1 MSNKIKPE
9 NEEQLIS
16 SLKDVVAIIK
26 TRENPEELNQY
37 RRIFKKAV
45 PLTMRSYVAAYFIKE
60 AGIIL
65 NTGKGVKKDVTHRI
79 INQGFKP
86 STGHSARPR
95 VVLPDEE
102 STSIFIGIGRKRGIF
117 PKDIITLLIQG
128 ADIARDHIGGIRILD
143 NYSFVQVMQDE
154 ADGIITKLNN
164 SYYRGKTL
172 TVSHSRKAPDE
183 TNIQENQD
191 TIENQETEITSKDVS
206 ADSDTNFVEYEEEIS
221 SDMIHEE
228 ESVQ

>member
-1 MSNKIKPE
+1 VSNKIKPE
-9 NEEQLIS
+9 NEDELIS

-60 AGIIL
+60 AGVMV
-65 NTGKGVKKDVTHRI
+65 NTDKKLKKDVTNRA

-86 STGHSARPR
+86 STVHHSRPR
-95 VVLPDEE
+95 VILPDDE

-128 ADIARDHIGGIRILD
+128 AGITREHIGGIRILD

-154 ADGIITKLNN
+154 AENIITKLNN

-172 TVSHSRKAPDE
+172 TVSHSRKALDE
-183 TNIQENQD
+183 TDIQENQD
-191 TIENQETEITSKDVS
+191 NIETEETEIISKNIS
-206 ADSDTNFVEYEEEIS
+206 ADYDKKSAEYEEEIF
-221 SDMIHEE
+221 SDSASAE

>member
-45 PLTMRSYVAAYFIKE
+45 PLTMRSYVAAYFIKQ
-60 AGIIL
+60 ADVIVHTDKRL
-65 NTGKGVKKDVTHRI
+65 KKDVTNRT

-86 STGHSARPR
+86 SIVHPARPR
-95 VVLPDEE
+95 VVLPDDE

-128 ADIARDHIGGIRILD
+128 AGITRDHIGGIRILD
-143 NYSFVQVMQDE
+143 NYSFVQVMQNE
-154 ADGIITKLNN
+154 AESIIAKLNN

-183 TNIQENQD
+183 VDIQEYQD
-191 TIENQETEITSKDVS
+191 NIENEKTEVIDTNLS
-206 ADSDTNFVEYEEEIS
+206 ADYEKNSAMSEEKIASDV
-221 SDMIHEE
+221 IHEE
-228 ESVQ
+228 ESIQ